1 MGTYTILWEGW
12 DEKKEETTRSQI
24 AEALEAQTKSLE
36 QIEFLIGIWIQ
47 LFAYLLISTS
57 SSGGVGGEK
66 GKCWRGDRWMKL
78 NDILNIPS
86 TEIGWTLDDDDD
98 EISFI
103 LHLSFCNPW
112 MAFDSLAAVERAD
125 VITEWVIE
133 GECGTSHICW
143 WLDELGSMQAV
154 WKASK

>member
-66 GKCWRGDRWMKL
+66 GKCWRGDRRMKL

-86 TEIGWTLDDDDD
+86 TEIGWTLDGDDD
-98 EISFI
+98 EMSFI
-103 LHLSFCNPW
+103 PSLLLQPMNGIRFIGSSRTRCYYWVSDRGGVWYQPHLL
-112 MAFDSLAAVERAD
+112 MVG
-125 VITEWVIE
+125 WV
-133 GECGTSHICW
+133 GG
-143 WLDELGSMQAV
+143 MQAV
-154 WKASK
+154 WKAIK